1 MGLDSM
7 SVWRRGT
14 TLAEEK
20 ERTNAR
26 VMHATTLHF
35 IKNARDFRSRNT
47 AAKFRKATWYN
58 CCRVQFIRADRNE
71 TPSRAWNLANKS
83 RVKKIQ
89 NSFFRSYPIWLIF
102 FFHFRNGCYIHLFA
116 ALLGTLPPFSRK
128 REIIIK
134 FTPVLLHTATL
145 CNTTHKVH

>member
-102 FFHFRNGCYIHLFA
+102 FSFSKRLLYSLVCRSSRYFA
-116 ALLGTLPPFSRK
+116 AVQQETRNNYKVYTRS
-128 REIIIK
+128 
-134 FTPVLLHTATL
+134 V
-145 CNTTHKVH
+145 THCYVV